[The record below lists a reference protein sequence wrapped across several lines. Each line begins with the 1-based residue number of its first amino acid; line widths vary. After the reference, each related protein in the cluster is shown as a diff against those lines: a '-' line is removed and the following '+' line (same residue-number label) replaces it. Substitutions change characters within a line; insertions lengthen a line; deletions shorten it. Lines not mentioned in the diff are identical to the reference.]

1 MKMEHYPIAGLDFI
15 FDKNG
20 KPWFLEA
27 NSASTV
33 HEEFEKV
40 YGDPTTVKKIAKYI
54 NSLPGKN
61 FCMFVKKKYWESGN
75 KAHYLAEKLT
85 EFVKKDIHVCYMDK
99 NLRVSRP
106 FFLDHNYIK
115 LTLTNFHKGGG
126 NSYVLDKSRKKVK
139 PDIIFRNYFQLNP
152 EFEQEG
158 VNVINTMAVRDLCWF
173 KNKTYDAVEDVKG
186 INIPKYFL
194 VNSNEE
200 LKHILKTHKSLF
212 KKGYV
217 VKPLGNSLGRSVKV
231 MDTPRVPPNFKV
243 GSGFMVQQRIT
254 PNLVDKNKY
263 WDLRVFV
270 INGKYAGAVKR
281 VSPNKVTNIYQGGY
295 GAAVETALQDKI
307 KKVSERITKAMEI
320 KAKEMAK
327 ENYNYILTPEKP
339 KLQKVMWHPMGE
351 E

>member
-1 MKMEHYPIAGLDFI
+1 MEYYPIAGLDFI
-15 FDKNG
+15 FDKSG

-33 HEEFEKV
+33 HEEYEKI

-54 NSLPGKN
+54 NTLPGKN
-61 FCMFVKKKYWESGN
+61 FCMFVKKKYWESGH
-75 KAHYLAEKLT
+75 KAHYLAHKLT
-85 EFVKKDIHVCYMDK
+85 EFVKKDIHICYMDS
-99 NLRVSRP
+99 NLRVARS
-106 FFLDHNYIK
+106 FFLDHNFIK
-115 LTLTNFHKGGG
+115 LTLTNFQKGGG
-126 NSYVLDKSRKKVK
+126 NSYVLNSSRKKVK

-173 KNKTYDAVEDVKG
+173 KHKCYESVEDVKG
-186 INIPKYFL
+186 INIPEYFL
-194 VNSNEE
+194 VNSNDE
-200 LKHILKTHKSLF
+200 LRHILKTNKKLF
-212 KKGYV
+212 KNGYV
-217 VKPLGNSLGRSVKV
+217 VKPLGNSLGRFVKV
-231 MDTPRVPPNFKV
+231 MNTPRMPPNVKI
-243 GSGFMVQQRIT
+243 GPGFMVQRRIT
-254 PNLVDKNKY
+254 MKKVDKNKY

-295 GAAVETALQDKI
+295 GAAVEKELEDKI
-307 KKVSERITKAMEI
+307 KGISEKITRAMEV
-320 KAKEMAK
+320 KAKEMSK
-327 ENYNYILTPEKP
+327 SNYKYILTPDKP